1 MVGEED
7 AGAPAGVDGGGEE
20 VDVGEVGEAGG
31 EASGEEERPE
41 EEAEGVTEAAEEE
54 EPAAADEG
62 GGVVVGGGEEGED
75 AKEERI
81 WKEEGEIDG
90 RESISEINGWCC
102 FLLKEEDMG
111 FVLEADD
118 WGFF

>member
-7 AGAPAGVDGGGEE
+7 AGAPAGVAGALVGVDVGGEE
-20 VDVGEVGEAGG
+20 VYVGEVGEAGG
-31 EASGEEERPE
+31 EAAGQEKGPE
-41 EEAEGVTEAAEEE
+41 EETEGVAESAEEE

-75 AKEERI
+75 AEEERV

-90 RESISEINGWCC
+90 
-102 FLLKEEDMG
+102 
-111 FVLEADD
+111 
-118 WGFF
+118 